1 MTWPF
6 ENDTGAIV
14 KKLAKRSLAS
24 EKRRNLMVV
33 IAVALAA
40 FLICFAAVIS
50 VSVAQIQRNQVAD
63 TYEAVFTG
71 VEADHVA
78 ALKELPE
85 LARVGEYYLLG
96 QEHSGQGYN
105 ASYVYCDSDMMYI
118 ARSQMELVKGELP
131 AQAKEVAVSEYFLT
145 AYGSNAKIGET
156 VRLDTENFHG
166 DYTVTGILSNVGE
179 KEANICAIA
188 VSKAA
193 LTQWAGF
200 DPAGY
205 RAYVHFKN
213 DRQFDQ
219 DTMTAHCLEIAARFG
234 SAHVGMNSNYFASN
248 SRSIDF
254 VTIFGIAALVLAGGY
269 VVIQSIFRISVNDK
283 IQSYGQLRTIGA
295 TPRQIRR
302 IVKKE
307 SRWLGGIGILL
318 GILSGVGGGLLLFP
332 KGFHGGYYGAAV
344 LLTMVVCW
352 FMVASSVYGPVKI
365 AASIS
370 PLEAV
375 RFSAGKVSPPC
386 WHLAAICRKA
396 FRKRSSP
403 AFFHQEKTRS
413 RKKHRKLSPVSMG
426 FANFGRDRKKSVS
439 IAVSLSL
446 GGILLLV
453 VSSMVLTRSPQQ
465 AARLY
470 FPDGDYKVYLS
481 SEQSEEEVMAAGNP
495 LNEELRQEI
504 LSVDGIMDV
513 LVTRRSLHA
522 KFGTSESTE
531 AGMCDMLTDSN
542 RMDVETALVSGA
554 MPTDARSILLG
565 TGYQKYLADMDVGAV
580 MELSL
585 GQKTVTVTISGL
597 FDMSKMTN
605 GHGALA
611 MDSAGLF
618 APEELFHELH
628 PEIENFDYSWS
639 IVSAPKKAE
648 SVESRLKELVSGR
661 SNLGMDTIAIHIEYE
676 KMQSSIIF
684 GSLQALSWLIFLFG
698 VVNLINTTLSNQ
710 MSRKRENSILRS
722 VGLTGKQLCRM
733 SVTEG
738 MCHALFAAFTV
749 LILGLPIS
757 MAVCAEVSKKSFAGA
772 VVPYQF
778 PFLQMG
784 LFLLVLFGMEII
796 LSVWM
801 VRRQKKQSLVEQMRA
816 QS

>member
-33 IAVALAA
+33 VAVALAA
-40 FLICFAAVIS
+40 FLVCLSAVIS
-50 VSVAQIQRNQVAD
+50 VSIAQIQRNQVAD

-71 VEADHVA
+71 VEEDHVA
-78 ALKELPE
+78 VLKDLPE

-105 ASYVYCDSDMMYI
+105 ASYVYCDSDMVYI

-131 AQAKEVAVSEYFLT
+131 AKANEVAVSEYFLS

-156 VRLDTENFHG
+156 VRLDTESFHG

-179 KEANICAIA
+179 KEANLCAIA

-219 DTMTAHCLEIAARFG
+219 ETMAARCREIAAQFG
-234 SAHVGMNSNYFASN
+234 SAHVGMNSNYFASH
-248 SRSIDF
+248 SKSIDF

-295 TPRQIRR
+295 TPKQLRR

-307 SRWLGGIGILL
+307 SRRLGGIGILL
-318 GILSGVGGGLLLFP
+318 GVLLGVGGGLLLFP
-332 KGFHGGYYGAAV
+332 KGFHGGYYGVAV
-344 LLTMVVCW
+344 FLTVMVCW
-352 FMVASSVYGPVKI
+352 FMVSVSVHRPIKI
-365 AASIS
+365 ASGIS
-370 PLEAV
+370 PLEAM
-375 RFSAGKVSPPC
+375 RFSAG
-386 WHLAAICRKA
+386 
-396 FRKRSSP
+396 
-403 AFFHQEKTRS
+403 QEKIRS
-413 RKKHRKLSPVSMG
+413 RKKRRKLSPISMG

-439 IAVSLSL
+439 IAVFLSL

-453 VSSMVLTRSPQQ
+453 VSSMVLTRSPEQ
-465 AARLY
+465 AARLF
-470 FPDGDYKVYLS
+470 FPDGDIKIYLS
-481 SEQSEEEVMAAGNP
+481 SEQPEEEIMAAGNP

-504 LSVDGIMDV
+504 LSVDGVTDV
-513 LVTRRSLHA
+513 LATRRSLHG
-522 KFGTSESTE
+522 KFRTSESAE
-531 AGMCDMLTDSN
+531 AGMCDMLTDAN
-542 RMDVETALVSGA
+542 RMDVEAALVSGG
-554 MPTDARSILLG
+554 MPADTHSVLLS
-565 TGYQKYLADMDVGAV
+565 TGYQKRHADMDVGAT
-580 MELSL
+580 MELVL

-597 FDMSKMTN
+597 FDASKAAN

-611 MDSAGLF
+611 MDSAALF
-618 APEELFHELH
+618 APEKLFRELH
-628 PEIENFDYSWS
+628 PEIESFDYSWS
-639 IVSAPKKAE
+639 IVNDPQKAE
-648 SVESRLKELVSGR
+648 SVESSLQELVSGR
-661 SNLGMDTIAIHIEYE
+661 SNLGMDTIASHIEYE
-676 KMQSSIIF
+676 KMQNSIIF

-738 MCHALFAAFTV
+738 MCHALFAALTV

-784 LFLLVLFGMEII
+784 LFLLVLFGMEVV

>member
-33 IAVALAA
+33 VAVALAA
-40 FLICFAAVIS
+40 FLVCLSAVIS

-63 TYEAVFTG
+63 TYEAVFDG
-71 VEADHVA
+71 MDESGVA

-85 LARVGEYYLLG
+85 FARVGEYYLLG
-96 QEHSGQGYN
+96 QEHSEQGYN
-105 ASYVYCDSDMMYI
+105 ASYVYCDSDMVYI

-131 AQAKEVAVSEYFLT
+131 AQANEVAVSEYFLS

-156 VRLDTENFHG
+156 VRLDTESFHG

-179 KEANICAIA
+179 KEANICAVA
-188 VSKAA
+188 VSKEA

-200 DPAGY
+200 EPYGY

-213 DRQFDQ
+213 DKQFDQ
-219 DTMTAHCLEIAARFG
+219 ETMAAHCREIAAQFG

-248 SRSIDF
+248 SKSIDF
-254 VTIFGIAALVLAGGY
+254 VTIFGISALVLAGGY
-269 VVIQSIFRISVNDK
+269 VVVQSIFRISVNDK

-295 TPRQIRR
+295 TPKQLRR

-307 SRWLGGIGILL
+307 SGRLGGIGILI
-318 GILSGVGGGLLLFP
+318 GILLGVGDGLLLFP

-344 LLTMVVCW
+344 LLTVVVCW
-352 FMVASSVYGPVKI
+352 VMVVSSVHRPVKI
-365 AASIS
+365 AANIS
-370 PLEAV
+370 PLEAM
-375 RFSAGKVSPPC
+375 RFSAG
-386 WHLAAICRKA
+386 
-396 FRKRSSP
+396 
-403 AFFHQEKTRS
+403 QEKVHN

-465 AARLY
+465 AARLF
-470 FPDGDYKVYLS
+470 FPDGDYKIYLS
-481 SEQSEEEVMAAGNP
+481 SEQPEEEVMAAGNP
-495 LNEELRQEI
+495 LDEELKQEI
-504 LSVDGIMDV
+504 LSVDGVRFV

-522 KFGTSESTE
+522 KFGTPDSAE
-531 AGMCDMLTDSN
+531 AGMCDMLTDTN
-542 RMDVETALVSGA
+542 RMDVEAALVSGT
-554 MPTDARSILLG
+554 MPADAHSILLG
-565 TGYQKYLADMDVGAV
+565 TNYQKHHADMDVGTA
-580 MELSL
+580 MELTL

-597 FDMSKMTN
+597 FDTAKTTN

-611 MDSAGLF
+611 MDSVALF
-618 APEELFHELH
+618 APEGLFLDLH
-628 PEIENFDYSWS
+628 PEIESFDYSWS
-639 IVSAPKKAE
+639 IVSDPKKAE
-648 SVESRLKELVSGR
+648 SVESSLQEIVSGR
-661 SNLGMDTIAIHIEYE
+661 SNLGLDTIDAHIEYE

-684 GSLQALSWLIFLFG
+684 GSLQALSWLVFLFG

-710 MSRKRENSILRS
+710 MSRKKENSILRS
-722 VGLTGKQLCRM
+722 IGLTGKQLCRM
-733 SVTEG
+733 NIVEG
-738 MCHALFAAFTV
+738 MCHAFFAALTV
-749 LILGLPIS
+749 LILGLPLS
-757 MAVCAEVSKKSFAGA
+757 VAVCAEVSKKSFAGT

-778 PFLQMG
+778 PFLHMG
-784 LFLLVLFGMEII
+784 LFLLVLFGMEVI

-801 VRRQKKQSLVEQMRA
+801 VRRQKKQSLIEQMRA
-816 QS
+816 

>member
-14 KKLAKRSLAS
+14 KKLAKRSLSS

-33 IAVALAA
+33 VAVALAA
-40 FLICFAAVIS
+40 FLVCLSAVIS

-63 TYEAVFTG
+63 TYEAVFDGMDESG
-71 VEADHVA
+71 VV

-85 LARVGEYYLLG
+85 FARVGEYYLLG
-96 QEHSGQGYN
+96 QEHSEQGYN
-105 ASYVYCDSDMMYI
+105 ASYVYCDSDMVYI

-131 AQAKEVAVSEYFLT
+131 AQANEVAVSEYFLS

-156 VRLDTENFHG
+156 VRLDTESFHG

-179 KEANICAIA
+179 KEANLCAVA
-188 VSKAA
+188 VSKEA

-219 DTMTAHCLEIAARFG
+219 ETMAAHCREIAAQFG

-248 SRSIDF
+248 SKSIDF
-254 VTIFGIAALVLAGGY
+254 VTIFGISALVLAGGY

-295 TPRQIRR
+295 TPKQIRR

-307 SRWLGGIGILL
+307 SRRLGGIGILI
-318 GILSGVGGGLLLFP
+318 GILLGVGGGLLLFP

-344 LLTMVVCW
+344 LLTVVVCW
-352 FMVASSVYGPVKI
+352 VMVSVSVHRPVKI
-365 AASIS
+365 AANIS
-370 PLEAV
+370 PLEAM
-375 RFSAGKVSPPC
+375 RFSAG
-386 WHLAAICRKA
+386 
-396 FRKRSSP
+396 
-403 AFFHQEKTRS
+403 QEKVHN

-453 VSSMVLTRSPQQ
+453 VSSMVLTRSPEQ
-465 AARLY
+465 AARLF
-470 FPDGDYKVYLS
+470 FPDGDYKIYLS
-481 SEQSEEEVMAAGNP
+481 SEQPEEEVMAAGNP
-495 LNEELRQEI
+495 LDEELKQEI
-504 LSVDGIMDV
+504 LSVDGVRSV

-522 KFGTSESTE
+522 KFGLPESAE
-531 AGMCDMLTDSN
+531 AGMCDMLTDTN
-542 RMDVETALVSGA
+542 RMDVEAALVSGA
-554 MPTDARSILLG
+554 MPVDAHSILLG
-565 TGYQKYLADMDVGAV
+565 TNYQKHHADMDVGTA
-580 MELSL
+580 MELTL

-597 FDMSKMTN
+597 FDTAKTTN

-611 MDSAGLF
+611 MDSAALF
-618 APEELFHELH
+618 APEGLFLDLH
-628 PEIENFDYSWS
+628 PEIESFDYSWS
-639 IVSAPKKAE
+639 IASDPKKAE
-648 SVESRLKELVSGR
+648 SVESSLQEIVSGR
-661 SNLGMDTIAIHIEYE
+661 SNLGLDTIEAHIEYE

-684 GSLQALSWLIFLFG
+684 GSLQALSWLVFLFG

-710 MSRKRENSILRS
+710 MSRKKENSILRS
-722 VGLTGKQLCRM
+722 IGLTGKQLCRM
-733 SVTEG
+733 NIIEG
-738 MCHALFAAFTV
+738 MCYAFFAALTV
-749 LILGLPIS
+749 LILGLPLS
-757 MAVCAEVSKKSFAGA
+757 VAVCAEVSKKSFAGT

-784 LFLLVLFGMEII
+784 LFLLVLFGMEAI

-801 VRRQKKQSLVEQMRA
+801 VRRQKKQSLIDQMRA
-816 QS
+816 ME

>member
-24 EKRRNLMVV
+24 EKRRNRMVV

-40 FLICFAAVIS
+40 FLVCFAAVLS
-50 VSVAQIQRNQVAD
+50 VSIAQIQRNQVAD

-71 VEADHVA
+71 VEAPDVA
-78 ALKELPE
+78 VLKDLPE

-96 QEHSGQGYN
+96 QEHSEQGYN

-219 DTMTAHCLEIAARFG
+219 ETMAARCREIAAQFG
-234 SAHVGMNSNYFASN
+234 SAHVGMNSNYFVSN
-248 SRSIDF
+248 SKSIDF
-254 VTIFGIAALVLAGGY
+254 VTVFGIAALVFAGGY

-295 TPRQIRR
+295 TPKQIRR

-307 SRWLGGIGILL
+307 SRRLGGIGILL
-318 GILSGVGGGLLLFP
+318 GLLLGVGGGLLLFP

-344 LLTMVVCW
+344 LLTVMVCW
-352 FMVASSVYGPVKI
+352 FMVSVSVHRPVKI
-365 AASIS
+365 AANIS
-370 PLEAV
+370 PLEAM
-375 RFSAGKVSPPC
+375 RFFAG
-386 WHLAAICRKA
+386 
-396 FRKRSSP
+396 
-403 AFFHQEKTRS
+403 QETVHN

-426 FANFGRDRKKSVS
+426 FANLGRDRKKSVS

-453 VSSMVLTRSPQQ
+453 VSSIVLTRSPEQ
-465 AARLY
+465 AARLF
-470 FPDGDYKVYLS
+470 FPDGDYKIYLS
-481 SEQSEEEVMAAGNP
+481 SEQPEEEIMAAGNP
-495 LNEELRQEI
+495 LDENLRQEI
-504 LSVDGIMDV
+504 LSVDGVVDV
-513 LVTRRSLHA
+513 LVTRRSLHG
-522 KFGTSESTE
+522 KFSTSESAG

-542 RMDVETALVSGA
+542 RMEVQAALVSGT
-554 MPTDARSILLG
+554 MPADTHSVLLS
-565 TGYQKYLADMDVGAV
+565 TGYQKHYADMDVGAA
-580 MELSL
+580 MELIL

-597 FDMSKMTN
+597 FDGSKMAN
-605 GHGALA
+605 GHGTLT
-611 MDSAGLF
+611 MDSVALF
-618 APEELFHELH
+618 APEELFREIH
-628 PEIENFDYSWS
+628 PEIESFDYSWS
-639 IVSAPKKAE
+639 IVNDPVKAE
-648 SVESRLKELVSGR
+648 SVESSLQELVSGR
-661 SNLGMDTIAIHIEYE
+661 SNLGMDTIATHIEYE

-698 VVNLINTTLSNQ
+698 AVNLINTTLSNQ
-710 MSRKRENSILRS
+710 LSRRRENSILRS

-738 MCHALFAAFTV
+738 MCHAFFAALTV
-749 LILGLPIS
+749 LLLGLPLS
-757 MAVCAEVSKKSFAGA
+757 VAVCGSVSKKSFAGA

-784 LFLLVLFGMEII
+784 LFLFVLFGMEVV

-801 VRRQKKQSLVEQMRA
+801 VRSQKKQSLVEQMRA

>member
-24 EKRRNLMVV
+24 EKRRNRMVV

-40 FLICFAAVIS
+40 FLVCFAAVLS
-50 VSVAQIQRNQVAD
+50 VSIAQIQRNQVAD

-71 VEADHVA
+71 VEAPDVA
-78 ALKELPE
+78 VLKDLPE

-96 QEHSGQGYN
+96 QEHSEQGYN

-219 DTMTAHCLEIAARFG
+219 ETMAARCREIAAQFG
-234 SAHVGMNSNYFASN
+234 SAHVGMNSNYFVSN
-248 SRSIDF
+248 SKSIDF
-254 VTIFGIAALVLAGGY
+254 VTVFGIAALVFAGGY

-307 SRWLGGIGILL
+307 SRRLGGIGILL
-318 GILSGVGGGLLLFP
+318 GLLLGVGGGLLLFP

-344 LLTMVVCW
+344 LLTVMVCW
-352 FMVASSVYGPVKI
+352 FMVSVSVHRPVKI
-365 AASIS
+365 AANIS
-370 PLEAV
+370 PLEAM
-375 RFSAGKVSPPC
+375 RFFAG
-386 WHLAAICRKA
+386 
-396 FRKRSSP
+396 
-403 AFFHQEKTRS
+403 QETVHN

-426 FANFGRDRKKSVS
+426 FANLGRDRKKSVS

-453 VSSMVLTRSPQQ
+453 VSSIVLTRSPEQ
-465 AARLY
+465 AARLF
-470 FPDGDYKVYLS
+470 FPDGDYKIYLS
-481 SEQSEEEVMAAGNP
+481 SEQPEEEIMAAGNP
-495 LNEELRQEI
+495 LDENLRQEI
-504 LSVDGIMDV
+504 LSVDGVVDV
-513 LVTRRSLHA
+513 LVTRRSLHG
-522 KFGTSESTE
+522 KFSTSESAG

-542 RMDVETALVSGA
+542 RMEVQAALVSGT
-554 MPTDARSILLG
+554 MPADTHSVLLS
-565 TGYQKYLADMDVGAV
+565 TGYQKHYADMDVGAA
-580 MELSL
+580 MELIL

-597 FDMSKMTN
+597 FDGSKMAN
-605 GHGALA
+605 GHGTLT
-611 MDSAGLF
+611 MDSVALF
-618 APEELFHELH
+618 APEELFREIH
-628 PEIENFDYSWS
+628 PEIESFDYSWS
-639 IVSAPKKAE
+639 IVNDPVKAE
-648 SVESRLKELVSGR
+648 SVESSLQELVSGR
-661 SNLGMDTIAIHIEYE
+661 SNLGMDTIATHIEYE

-698 VVNLINTTLSNQ
+698 AVNLINTTLSNQ
-710 MSRKRENSILRS
+710 LSRRRENSILRS

-738 MCHALFAAFTV
+738 MCHAFFAALTV
-749 LILGLPIS
+749 LLLGLPLS
-757 MAVCAEVSKKSFAGA
+757 VAVCGSVSKKSFAGA

-784 LFLLVLFGMEII
+784 LFLFVLFGMEVV

-801 VRRQKKQSLVEQMRA
+801 VRSQKKQSLVEQMRA

>member
-33 IAVALAA
+33 VAVALAA
-40 FLICFAAVIS
+40 FLVCLSAVIS

-63 TYEAVFTG
+63 TYEAVFDG
-71 VEADHVA
+71 IDESGVA

-85 LARVGEYYLLG
+85 FARVGEYYLLG
-96 QEHSGQGYN
+96 QEHSMQGYN

-118 ARSQMELVKGELP
+118 ARGQMELVKGRLPEL
-131 AQAKEVAVSEYFLT
+131 ANEIAVSEYFFSV
-145 AYGSNAKIGET
+145 YGLDAKIGET
-156 VRLDTENFHG
+156 VRLDTESFYG
-166 DYTVTGILSNVGE
+166 DYIVTGILEGAGE
-179 KEANICAIA
+179 KETNICVVA

-213 DRQFDQ
+213 DRQLGQ
-219 DTMTAHCLEIAARFG
+219 EIMAAHCREIAAQFG
-234 SAHVGMNSNYFASN
+234 SSHVGMNSNYFASN
-248 SRSIDF
+248 SRFIDF
-254 VTIFGIAALVLAGGY
+254 KTVLGIAVLVLAGGY

-295 TPRQIRR
+295 TPKQIRR

-307 SRWLGGIGILL
+307 SGRLGGIGILI
-318 GILSGVGGGLLLFP
+318 GILLGVGGGLLLFP
-332 KGFHGGYYGAAV
+332 KGFHGGYYGVAV
-344 LLTMVVCW
+344 LLTVVVCW
-352 FMVASSVYGPVKI
+352 VMVSVSVHTPVKI
-365 AASIS
+365 AANIS
-370 PLEAV
+370 PLEAM
-375 RFSAGKVSPPC
+375 RFSAG
-386 WHLAAICRKA
+386 
-396 FRKRSSP
+396 
-403 AFFHQEKTRS
+403 QEKVHN

-465 AARLY
+465 AARL
-470 FPDGDYKVYLS
+470 FFTDGDYKIFLS
-481 SEQSEEEVMAAGNP
+481 SEQPEEEIMAAGNP
-495 LNEELRQEI
+495 LDENLRQEI
-504 LSVDGIMDV
+504 LSVDGVVDV
-513 LVTRRSLHA
+513 LVTRRSLHS
-522 KFGTSESTE
+522 KFRTSESAE

-542 RMDVETALVSGA
+542 RMDVEAALVSGA
-554 MPTDARSILLG
+554 MPADTHSILLS
-565 TGYQKYLADMDVGAV
+565 TAYQKRHTDMDVGATI
-580 MELSL
+580 ELIL
-585 GQKTVTVTISGL
+585 GQETVKVTISGL
-597 FDMSKMTN
+597 FDASKTTN

-611 MDSAGLF
+611 MDSAALF
-618 APEELFHELH
+618 APEELFHEIH
-628 PEIENFDYSWS
+628 PEIESFDYSWS
-639 IVSAPKKAE
+639 IVNDPQKAA
-648 SVESRLKELVSGR
+648 SVESSLQELVSGR
-661 SNLGMDTIAIHIEYE
+661 SNLGLDTIDAHIEYE

-733 SVTEG
+733 SITEG
-738 MCHALFAAFTV
+738 MCHAVFAALTV
-749 LILGLPIS
+749 LALGLPIS

-784 LFLLVLFGMEII
+784 LFLLVLFGMEVV

-801 VRRQKKQSLVEQMRA
+801 VRRQKKQSLIEQMRA
-816 QS
+816 

>member
-24 EKRRNLMVV
+24 EKRRNRMVV

-40 FLICFAAVIS
+40 FLVCFAAVLS
-50 VSVAQIQRNQVAD
+50 VSIAQIQRNQVAD

-71 VEADHVA
+71 VEAPDVA
-78 ALKELPE
+78 VLKDLPE

-96 QEHSGQGYN
+96 QEHSEQGYN

-131 AQAKEVAVSEYFLT
+131 AQADEVAVSEYFLS
-145 AYGSNAKIGET
+145 AYGLSAKIGET
-156 VRLDTENFHG
+156 VRLDTESFHG

-179 KEANICAIA
+179 KEANLCAIA

-219 DTMTAHCLEIAARFG
+219 ETMAARCREIAAQFG
-234 SAHVGMNSNYFASN
+234 SAHVGMNSNYFVSN
-248 SRSIDF
+248 SKSIDF
-254 VTIFGIAALVLAGGY
+254 VTVFGIAALVFAGGY

-295 TPRQIRR
+295 TPKQIRR

-307 SRWLGGIGILL
+307 SRRLGGIGILL
-318 GILSGVGGGLLLFP
+318 GLLLGVGGGLLLFP

-344 LLTMVVCW
+344 LLTVMVCW
-352 FMVASSVYGPVKI
+352 FMVSVSVHRPVKI
-365 AASIS
+365 AANIS
-370 PLEAV
+370 PLEAM
-375 RFSAGKVSPPC
+375 RFFAG
-386 WHLAAICRKA
+386 
-396 FRKRSSP
+396 
-403 AFFHQEKTRS
+403 QETVHN

-426 FANFGRDRKKSVS
+426 FANLGRDRKKSVS

-453 VSSMVLTRSPQQ
+453 VSSIVLTRSPEQ
-465 AARLY
+465 AARLF
-470 FPDGDYKVYLS
+470 FPDGDYKIYLS
-481 SEQSEEEVMAAGNP
+481 SEQPEEEIMAAGNP
-495 LNEELRQEI
+495 LDENLRQEI
-504 LSVDGIMDV
+504 LSVDGVVDV
-513 LVTRRSLHA
+513 LVTRRSLHG
-522 KFGTSESTE
+522 KFSTSESAG

-542 RMDVETALVSGA
+542 RMEVQAALVSGT
-554 MPTDARSILLG
+554 MPADTHSVLLS
-565 TGYQKYLADMDVGAV
+565 TGYQKHYADMDVGAA
-580 MELSL
+580 MELIL

-597 FDMSKMTN
+597 FDGSKMAN
-605 GHGALA
+605 GHGTLT
-611 MDSAGLF
+611 MDSVALF
-618 APEELFHELH
+618 APEELFREIH
-628 PEIENFDYSWS
+628 PEIESFDYSWS
-639 IVSAPKKAE
+639 IVNDPVKAE
-648 SVESRLKELVSGR
+648 SVESSLQELVSGR
-661 SNLGMDTIAIHIEYE
+661 SNLGMDTIATHIEYE

-698 VVNLINTTLSNQ
+698 AVNLINTTLSNQ
-710 MSRKRENSILRS
+710 LSRRRENSILRS

-738 MCHALFAAFTV
+738 MCHAFFAALTV
-749 LILGLPIS
+749 LLLGLPLS
-757 MAVCAEVSKKSFAGA
+757 VAVCGSVSKKSFAGA

-784 LFLLVLFGMEII
+784 LFLFVLFGMEVV

-801 VRRQKKQSLVEQMRA
+801 VRSQKKQSLVEQMRA

>member
-14 KKLAKRSLAS
+14 KKLAKRSLSS

-33 IAVALAA
+33 VAVALAA
-40 FLICFAAVIS
+40 FLVCLSAVIS
-50 VSVAQIQRNQVAD
+50 VSVAQIRRNQVDD

-71 VEADHVA
+71 VKADHVA

-96 QEHSGQGYN
+96 QEHSEQGYN
-105 ASYVYCDSDMMYI
+105 ASYVYCDSDMVYI

-131 AQAKEVAVSEYFLT
+131 AQANEVAVSEYFLS

-156 VRLDTENFHG
+156 VRLDTESFYG
-166 DYTVTGILSNVGE
+166 DYTVTGILSDVGE
-179 KEANICAIA
+179 KEGNTCAIA
-188 VSKAA
+188 ISKAA

-200 DPAGY
+200 DSDGY

-213 DRQFDQ
+213 DRQLDQ
-219 DTMTAHCLEIAARFG
+219 ETMAARCREIAAQFG
-234 SAHVGMNSNYFASN
+234 SAHAGMNSNYFASD

-295 TPRQIRR
+295 TPGQIRR
-302 IVKKE
+302 IVEKE
-307 SRWLGGIGILL
+307 SQRLGGIGILI
-318 GILSGVGGGLLLFP
+318 GILLGVGGGLLLFP

-344 LLTMVVCW
+344 LLTVVVCRL
-352 FMVASSVYGPVKI
+352 MVSVSVHRPVKI
-365 AASIS
+365 AANIS
-370 PLEAV
+370 PLEAM
-375 RFSAGKVSPPC
+375 RFWAG
-386 WHLAAICRKA
+386 
-396 FRKRSSP
+396 
-403 AFFHQEKTRS
+403 QEKARS
-413 RKKHRKLSPVSMG
+413 RKKHRKLSPISMG

-465 AARLY
+465 AARLF
-470 FPDGDYKVYLS
+470 FPDGDYKLYLS
-481 SEQSEEEVMAAGNP
+481 SEQPEEEIMAAGNP
-495 LNEELRQEI
+495 LNENLRQEI
-504 LSVDGIMDV
+504 LSVDGVADV

-522 KFGTSESTE
+522 KFRASESAE
-531 AGMCDMLTDSN
+531 AGMCDMLTDAN
-542 RMDVETALVSGA
+542 RMEVEAALVSGA
-554 MPTDARSILLG
+554 MPADTHSILLS
-565 TGYQKYLADMDVGAV
+565 TGYQKHHADMDVGATI
-580 MELSL
+580 ELTL

-597 FDMSKMTN
+597 FDASKAAN

-618 APEELFHELH
+618 APEELFRELH
-628 PEIENFDYSWS
+628 PEIESFDYSWS
-639 IVSAPKKAE
+639 IVSDPKKAE
-648 SVESRLKELVSGR
+648 TVEGRLKELVSGR
-661 SNLGMDTIAIHIEYE
+661 SNLGLDTIATHIEYE
-676 KMQSSIIF
+676 KMQSRIIF

-710 MSRKRENSILRS
+710 LSRKRENSILRS

-733 SVTEG
+733 SVIEG
-738 MCHALFAAFTV
+738 MCHALFAALTV
-749 LILGLPIS
+749 LILGLPLS
-757 MAVCAEVSKKSFAGA
+757 VAVCAEVSKKSFAGV

-784 LFLLVLFGMEII
+784 LFLLVLFGMEVI

-816 QS
+816 QG

>member
-40 FLICFAAVIS
+40 FLVCLSAVIS
-50 VSVAQIQRNQVAD
+50 VSIAQIQRNQVAD

-78 ALKELPE
+78 ALKDLPE

-105 ASYVYCDSDMMYI
+105 ASYVYCDSDMVYI

-131 AQAKEVAVSEYFLT
+131 TQANEVAVSEYFLS
-145 AYGSNAKIGET
+145 AYGYNAKIGET
-156 VRLDTENFHG
+156 VRLDTESFHG

-179 KEANICAIA
+179 KEANLCAIA

-219 DTMTAHCLEIAARFG
+219 ETMAARCREIAAQFG

-248 SRSIDF
+248 SKSIDF
-254 VTIFGIAALVLAGGY
+254 VTVFGIAALVLAGGY

-295 TPRQIRR
+295 TSRQIRR

-307 SRWLGGIGILL
+307 SGRLGGIGILL
-318 GILSGVGGGLLLFP
+318 GVLLGVGGGLLLFP

-344 LLTMVVCW
+344 FLTVMVCW
-352 FMVASSVYGPVKI
+352 FMVSVSVHRPIKI
-365 AASIS
+365 AAGIS
-370 PLEAV
+370 PLEAM
-375 RFSAGKVSPPC
+375 RFSTG
-386 WHLAAICRKA
+386 
-396 FRKRSSP
+396 
-403 AFFHQEKTRS
+403 QEKTRS
-413 RKKHRKLSPVSMG
+413 RKKHRKLSPISMG

-453 VSSMVLTRSPQQ
+453 VSSIVLTRSPEQ
-465 AARLY
+465 AARLF
-470 FPDGDYKVYLS
+470 FPDGDIKIYLS
-481 SEQSEEEVMAAGNP
+481 SEQPEEEIMAAGNP
-495 LNEELRQEI
+495 LNENLRQEL
-504 LSVDGIMDV
+504 LSVDGVEDV
-513 LVTRRSLHA
+513 LATRRSLHA
-522 KFGTSESTE
+522 KFRASESAE
-531 AGMCDMLTDSN
+531 AGMCDMLTDAN
-542 RMDVETALVSGA
+542 RMDVEAALVSGA
-554 MPTDARSILLG
+554 MPADTHSILLS
-565 TGYQKYLADMDVGAV
+565 TGYQNRHTDMDVGFT
-580 MELSL
+580 MELVL

-597 FDMSKMTN
+597 FDASKAAN

-611 MDSAGLF
+611 MDSAALF
-618 APEELFHELH
+618 APEELFRELH
-628 PEIENFDYSWS
+628 PEIESFDYSWS
-639 IVSAPKKAE
+639 IVNDPQKAE
-648 SVESRLKELVSGR
+648 FVESRLQELVSGR
-661 SNLGMDTIAIHIEYE
+661 SNLGMDTIATHIEYE

-710 MSRKRENSILRS
+710 MPGSGR
-722 VGLTGKQLCRM
+722 
-733 SVTEG
+733 
-738 MCHALFAAFTV
+738 TV
-749 LILGLPIS
+749 S
-757 MAVCAEVSKKSFAGA
+757 CARLA
-772 VVPYQF
+772 
-778 PFLQMG
+778 
-784 LFLLVLFGMEII
+784 
-796 LSVWM
+796 
-801 VRRQKKQSLVEQMRA
+801 
-816 QS
+816 

>member
-33 IAVALAA
+33 VAVALAA

-50 VSVAQIQRNQVAD
+50 VSIAQIQRNQVAD

-78 ALKELPE
+78 VLKDLPE
-85 LARVGEYYLLG
+85 FARVGEYYLLG
-96 QEHSGQGYN
+96 QEHSMQGYN

-118 ARSQMELVKGELP
+118 ARSQMELIKGELP
-131 AQAKEVAVSEYFLT
+131 TQANEVAVSEYFLS

-156 VRLDTENFHG
+156 VRLDTESFHG

-179 KEANICAIA
+179 KEANLCAIA

-219 DTMTAHCLEIAARFG
+219 ETVAAHCREIAAQFG

-248 SRSIDF
+248 SKSIDF

-307 SRWLGGIGILL
+307 SGRLGGIGILI
-318 GILSGVGGGLLLFP
+318 GILLGVGGGLLLFP
-332 KGFHGGYYGAAV
+332 KGFHGGYYGIAV
-344 LLTMVVCW
+344 LLTVVVCW
-352 FMVASSVYGPVKI
+352 VMVSISVHRPVKI
-365 AASIS
+365 AANIS
-370 PLEAV
+370 PLEAM
-375 RFSAGKVSPPC
+375 RFFTG
-386 WHLAAICRKA
+386 
-396 FRKRSSP
+396 
-403 AFFHQEKTRS
+403 QEKVHN

-453 VSSMVLTRSPQQ
+453 VSSMVLTRSPEQ
-465 AARLY
+465 AARLF
-470 FPDGDYKVYLS
+470 FPDGDYKIYLS
-481 SEQSEEEVMAAGNP
+481 SEQPEEEIMAAGNP
-495 LNEELRQEI
+495 LDENLRQEI
-504 LSVDGIMDV
+504 LSVDGVTDV
-513 LVTRRSLHA
+513 LATRRSLHA
-522 KFGTSESTE
+522 KFRASESAE

-542 RMDVETALVSGA
+542 HMDIEAALVSGT
-554 MPTDARSILLG
+554 MPADPHSILLS
-565 TGYQKYLADMDVGAV
+565 TGYQKHHTDMDVGATI
-580 MELSL
+580 ELTL

-597 FDMSKMTN
+597 FDASKAAN

-611 MDSAGLF
+611 MDSAALF
-618 APEELFHELH
+618 APEELFREIH
-628 PEIENFDYSWS
+628 PEIESFDYSWS
-639 IVSAPKKAE
+639 IVNDPGKAA
-648 SVESRLKELVSGR
+648 SVESSLQELVSGR
-661 SNLGMDTIAIHIEYE
+661 SNLGMDTIDAHIEYE

-684 GSLQALSWLIFLFG
+684 GSLQALSWLVFLFG

-710 MSRKRENSILRS
+710 MSRKKENSILRS

-733 SVTEG
+733 NIIEG
-738 MCHALFAAFTV
+738 MCYAFFAALTV
-749 LILGLPIS
+749 LILGLPLS
-757 MAVCAEVSKKSFAGA
+757 VAVCAEVSKKSFAGT

-784 LFLLVLFGMEII
+784 PFLLVLFGMEAI

-801 VRRQKKQSLVEQMRA
+801 VRRQKKQSLIDQMRA
-816 QS
+816 ME

>member
-33 IAVALAA
+33 VAVALAA
-40 FLICFAAVIS
+40 FLVCFAAVIS
-50 VSVAQIQRNQVAD
+50 VSIAQIQRDQVAD

-78 ALKELPE
+78 VLKDLPE

-96 QEHSGQGYN
+96 QEHSEQGYN
-105 ASYVYCDSDMMYI
+105 ASYVYCDSDMVYI
-118 ARSQMELVKGELP
+118 ARSQMELIKGELP
-131 AQAKEVAVSEYFLT
+131 TQANEVAVSEYFLS

-156 VRLDTENFHG
+156 VRLDTESFHG

-179 KEANICAIA
+179 KEANLCAIA

-213 DRQFDQ
+213 DRQFGQ
-219 DTMTAHCLEIAARFG
+219 ETMAARCREIAAQFG

-254 VTIFGIAALVLAGGY
+254 VTIFGVAALVLAGGY

-307 SRWLGGIGILL
+307 SRRLGGIGILL
-318 GILSGVGGGLLLFP
+318 GILLGVGGGLLLFP
-332 KGFHGGYYGAAV
+332 KGFHGGYYGAAAF
-344 LLTMVVCW
+344 LTVMVCW
-352 FMVASSVYGPVKI
+352 FMVSVSVHRPIKI
-365 AASIS
+365 ASGIS
-370 PLEAV
+370 PLEAM
-375 RFSAGKVSPPC
+375 RFSTG
-386 WHLAAICRKA
+386 
-396 FRKRSSP
+396 
-403 AFFHQEKTRS
+403 QEKTRS
-413 RKKHRKLSPVSMG
+413 RKKHRKLSPISMG
-426 FANFGRDRKKSVS
+426 FANFGRGRKKSVS
-439 IAVSLSL
+439 IVVSLSL

-453 VSSMVLTRSPQQ
+453 VSSMVLTRSPEQ
-465 AARLY
+465 AARLF
-470 FPDGDYKVYLS
+470 FPDGDIKIYLS
-481 SEQSEEEVMAAGNP
+481 SEQPEEEIMAAGNP
-495 LNEELRQEI
+495 LDENLRQEL
-504 LSVDGIMDV
+504 LSVDGVTDV
-513 LVTRRSLHA
+513 LATRRSLHA
-522 KFGTSESTE
+522 KFRASESAE
-531 AGMCDMLTDSN
+531 AGMCDMLTDAN
-542 RMDVETALVSGA
+542 RMDVEAALVSGA
-554 MPTDARSILLG
+554 MPADTHSILLS
-565 TGYQKYLADMDVGAV
+565 TGYQKHHADMDVGATI
-580 MELSL
+580 ELTL

-597 FDMSKMTN
+597 FDASKAAN

-611 MDSAGLF
+611 MDSAALF
-618 APEELFHELH
+618 APEELFREIH
-628 PEIENFDYSWS
+628 PEIESFDYSWS
-639 IVSAPKKAE
+639 IVSDPKKAE
-648 SVESRLKELVSGR
+648 SVESSLQVLVSGC
-661 SNLGMDTIAIHIEYE
+661 SNLGMDTIATHIEYE

-738 MCHALFAAFTV
+738 MCHALFAALTV
-749 LILGLPIS
+749 LLLGLPLS
-757 MAVCAEVSKKSFAGA
+757 MAVCAKVSKKSFAGA

-784 LFLLVLFGMEII
+784 LFLLVLFGMEVV

>member
-24 EKRRNLMVV
+24 AKRRNLMVV

-40 FLICFAAVIS
+40 FLVCLSAVLS
-50 VSVAQIQRNQVAD
+50 VSIAQIQRNQVAD

-78 ALKELPE
+78 ALKDLPE
-85 LARVGEYYLLG
+85 IARVGEYYLLG
-96 QEHSGQGYN
+96 QEHSEQGYN

-131 AQAKEVAVSEYFLT
+131 AQANEVAVSEYFLS

-156 VRLDTENFHG
+156 VRLDTESFHG

-179 KEANICAIA
+179 KEANLCAIA
-188 VSKAA
+188 VSKEA
-193 LTQWAGF
+193 LTQWTGF

-219 DTMTAHCLEIAARFG
+219 ETMAVRCREIAAQFG

-248 SRSIDF
+248 SKSIDF
-254 VTIFGIAALVLAGGY
+254 VTIFGISALVLAGGY

-295 TPRQIRR
+295 TSRQIRR

-307 SRWLGGIGILL
+307 SRRLGGIGILMGVL
-318 GILSGVGGGLLLFP
+318 LGVGGGLLLFP

-344 LLTMVVCW
+344 FLTVMVCW
-352 FMVASSVYGPVKI
+352 FMVSVSVHRPIKI
-365 AASIS
+365 ASGIS
-370 PLEAV
+370 PLEAM
-375 RFSAGKVSPPC
+375 RFSTG
-386 WHLAAICRKA
+386 
-396 FRKRSSP
+396 
-403 AFFHQEKTRS
+403 QEKTRS
-413 RKKHRKLSPVSMG
+413 RKKHRKLSPISMG

-453 VSSMVLTRSPQQ
+453 VSSMVLTRSPEQ
-465 AARLY
+465 AARLF
-470 FPDGDYKVYLS
+470 FPDGDYKIYLS
-481 SEQSEEEVMAAGNP
+481 SEQPEEEIMAAGNP
-495 LNEELRQEI
+495 LDENLRQEI
-504 LSVDGIMDV
+504 LSVDGVEDV
-513 LVTRRSLHA
+513 LATRRSLHG
-522 KFGTSESTE
+522 KFRTSESTE
-531 AGMCDMLTDSN
+531 AGMCDMLTDAN
-542 RMDVETALVSGA
+542 RMDVEAALVSGA
-554 MPTDARSILLG
+554 MPVHAHSILLS
-565 TGYQKYLADMDVGAV
+565 TGYQNSHTDMDVGST
-580 MELSL
+580 MELVL

-597 FDMSKMTN
+597 FDGSKMAN

-611 MDSAGLF
+611 MDSAALF
-618 APEELFHELH
+618 APEKLFRETH
-628 PEIENFDYSWS
+628 PEIESFDYSWS
-639 IVSAPKKAE
+639 IVNDPQKAE
-648 SVESRLKELVSGR
+648 SVESSLQELVSGR
-661 SNLGMDTIAIHIEYE
+661 SNLGMDTIGTHIEYE

-710 MSRKRENSILRS
+710 ISRKRENSILRS

-733 SVTEG
+733 SITEG
-738 MCHALFAAFTV
+738 MCHALFAALTV
-749 LILGLPIS
+749 VILGLPIS

-784 LFLLVLFGMEII
+784 LFLLVLFGMEVV

-816 QS
+816 QG